1 MKEYTY
7 PLFFKFLYR
16 YANIPLT
23 VLLIILLVP
32 LVINLDNNL
41 LLLIPLVITLLMIY
55 FLNKFYITLY
65 KIVPFKIYS
74 TDDQLICK
82 NFLFS
87 HRLEDIAFGE
97 IESLK
102 GGIFE
107 GSVNGLMRV
116 NSKNNLSIGFYHS
129 INKSKE
135 LETLILS
142 KVNRNIYD
150 EIVKKIGPV
159 EK

>member
-23 VLLIILLVP
+23 ILLIIILIP

-41 LLLIPLVITLLMIY
+41 LLLIPLIITLLMIY

-65 KIVPFKIYS
+65 KIVPYKIYAAG
-74 TDDQLICK
+74 DRLICK

-87 HRLEDIAFGE
+87 HRFEEISFGE
-97 IESLK
+97 IDSLI
-102 GGIFE
+102 GGIFD
-107 GSVNGLMRV
+107 GSVNGIMKV
-116 NSKNNLSIGFYHS
+116 NTKNNLSIGFYHN
-129 INKSKE
+129 INNSKE
-135 LETLILS
+135 LETLILN

-150 EIVKKIGPV
+150 EIVKRIGSV
-159 EK
+159 DK

>member
-1 MKEYTY
+1 MKEFTY

-23 VLLIILLVP
+23 VLLIILLIP
-32 LVINLDNNL
+32 IVINLDSNL
-41 LLLIPLVITLLMIY
+41 LLLIPLIITLLMIY
-55 FLNKFYITLY
+55 FLNKFYINLY
-65 KIVPFKIYS
+65 KIVPYKIS
-74 TDDQLICK
+74 FSDDRLICK

-87 HRLEDIAFGE
+87 HRFEEITFGD

-107 GSVNGLMRV
+107 GSINGLMKV
-116 NSKNNLSIGFYHS
+116 NTKNNLSIGFYHS
-129 INKSKE
+129 INNSKE

-142 KVNRNIYD
+142 KVNRNIYN
-150 EIVKKIGPV
+150 EIVKKVGAID
-159 EK
+159 K